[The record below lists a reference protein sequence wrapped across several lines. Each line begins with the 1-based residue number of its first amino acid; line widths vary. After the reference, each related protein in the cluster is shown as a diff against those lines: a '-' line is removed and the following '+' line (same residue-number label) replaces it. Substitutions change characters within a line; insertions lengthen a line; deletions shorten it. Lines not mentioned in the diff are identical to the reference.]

1 MFNNSFYGNKNVKT
15 YFIEFILIFLAVTL
29 GSLAENYREEW
40 SDRQKEKGIKNAMIE
55 DMEKNLSQ
63 IETYKKQ
70 CLFQLSMMS
79 KTDSLLNIQPSKVD
93 QKEYYKALTSYSVVY
108 MFTPSDESIKEAET
122 TGIVQ
127 NDYNDSLSRYLL
139 KYQYFLQ
146 DIRLNEKLELDEFLR
161 YQKEVIPQITDSKLY
176 KQVWSYPLGEL
187 PSKNG
192 IKKVRPETRERLDYF
207 FAQMNFILTS
217 QIVDLDSMA
226 HYANRVIGYIER
238 NK

>member
-127 NDYNDSLSRYLL
+127 NDSNDSLSRYLL

-161 YQKEVIPQITDSKLY
+161 YQKEVIPQI
-176 KQVWSYPLGEL
+176 L

-192 IKKVRPETRERLDYF
+192 IKQIRPETRERLDYF

-217 QIVDLDSMA
+217 QIVDLDSMT